1 MSLRQIHLKRMV
13 NKSITSPCTNFNFLV
28 SLKNKSYGINILS
41 GFENKF
47 MVIDFFLVGNRRNK
61 ISSSMAQWIKNLPT
75 MQGTQE
81 TWVQSLVGKI
91 PWRRKWQPALVF
103 LARIAHGQK
112 ILVGYS
118 PNSCKVSDMT
128 EFEHDSVPEL

>member
-1 MSLRQIHLKRMV
+1 M
-13 NKSITSPCTNFNFLV
+13 

-47 MVIDFFLVGNRRNK
+47 MVIDLFLVGNRRNK

-112 ILVGYS
+112 ILVGSS
-118 PNSCKVSDMT
+118 PNSCKESDMT
-128 EFEHDSVPEL
+128 EF